1 VVHMQQVEV
10 VLVGLEQERGL
21 QFRRVLHTPLRLA
34 LGALVQLAI
43 QLQKGQMDQIQF
55 LAPLPLQV
63 VVAVGHF
70 LLVGL
75 EQVQMV
81 VQVVVERIREVLEE
95 PAIHLR

>member
-1 VVHMQQVEV
+1 
-10 VLVGLEQERGL
+10 LV
-21 QFRRVLHTPLRLA
+21 

-55 LAPLPLQV
+55 LAQLPLQV
-63 VVAVGHF
+63 VVAVGHL

-95 PAIHLR
+95 PGIHLR

>member
-1 VVHMQQVEV
+1 
-10 VLVGLEQERGL
+10 
-21 QFRRVLHTPLRLA
+21 LA

-55 LAPLPLQV
+55 LAQLPLQV
-63 VVAVGHF
+63 VVAVGHL

>member
-1 VVHMQQVEV
+1 
-10 VLVGLEQERGL
+10 
-21 QFRRVLHTPLRLA
+21 LA

-55 LAPLPLQV
+55 LAQLPLQV
-63 VVAVGHF
+63 VVAVGHL

-95 PAIHLR
+95 PGIHLR